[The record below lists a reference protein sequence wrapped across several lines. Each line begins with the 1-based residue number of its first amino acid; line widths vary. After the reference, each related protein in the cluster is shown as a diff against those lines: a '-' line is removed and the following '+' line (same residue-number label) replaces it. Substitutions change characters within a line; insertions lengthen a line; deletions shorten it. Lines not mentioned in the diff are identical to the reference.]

1 MTWYHPPRGGWGGGG
16 IFKEYL
22 QNRLSDEYQF
32 LRPLHRSIFER
43 ETLLIPHAYSQHVLG
58 ELHYQG
64 ATPLEEDEGLTMPNY
79 DPKDNF
85 FLQLVHVALKI
96 RGDLIGMDGHV
107 GLSVSEDDAINCVP
121 DSLFTFLNLVYCGQ
135 DILNQ
140 DGNPEDSKSTK

>member
-1 MTWYHPPRGGWGGGG
+1 MTWYHPPRGGWGGGVSRRG

-79 DPKDNF
+79 NPKDNF

-96 RGDLIGMDGHV
+96 
-107 GLSVSEDDAINCVP
+107 
-121 DSLFTFLNLVYCGQ
+121 
-135 DILNQ
+135 
-140 DGNPEDSKSTK
+140 